1 MIGTIVKLSYPDGID
16 RSRVLKVAAESK
28 RMFDGM
34 PGLRRKVFMLDEEH
48 DEAVNV
54 YLWDS
59 EEAARGFFTDD
70 VTSLITDVYGVAPT
84 IRHVEIL
91 AVVDDAVRRRLS
103 RASARGRSAP
113 SCRESDPA
121 SWLGRLS
128 VASRN
133 IVGITAPRSP

>member
-34 PGLRRKVFMLDEEH
+34 PGLRRKVFMLDEQH

-91 AVVDDAVRRRLS
+91 AVVDN
-103 RASARGRSAP
+103 AP
-113 SCRESDPA
+113 SA
-121 SWLGRLS
+121 
-128 VASRN
+128 VA
-133 IVGITAPRSP
+133 